1 MSSLRKKIY
10 DQLYSHNLRKGRNV
24 SITESAIFLLIILNV
39 VAIIV
44 ESFPD
49 IESRYR
55 HFFYLFEVV
64 SVVIF
69 SVEYLIRI
77 WLAPLRYPELAAG
90 AARWKF
96 ITSTYGLIDLFAI
109 LPFYLPYL
117 VTLDGRLLRILRL
130 LRIVRVFKLNR
141 YSRSM
146 QLVGDVFREVKNDLI
161 VTLMVCLML
170 LLVASSIMFYLEHDA
185 QPTRFTTILDS
196 FWWAVATLTTVGY
209 GDIYPITGWG
219 KLISGFI
226 AILGIGL
233 VALPAAI
240 LSSAFIL
247 KLNERKSEN
256 NKKDLY
262 CPHCGKR
269 IDEGDTHKLSPK

>member
-1 MSSLRKKIY
+1 M
-10 DQLYSHNLRKGRNV
+10 